1 MLSSKEK
8 KRLRAIGH
16 TLNPIVTIAGNG
28 FSDGVKA
35 EIERALKDHEL
46 IKLKIL
52 ADDRVEKRAII
63 KLISETHG
71 AETVQTIGGV
81 ALIYRAATKPDPAL
95 SNILRSNIL

>member
-46 IKLKIL
+46 IKLKSSCLIFFFEWFIL
-52 ADDRVEKRAII
+52 
-63 KLISETHG
+63 SFF
-71 AETVQTIGGV
+71 
-81 ALIYRAATKPDPAL
+81 
-95 SNILRSNIL
+95 